1 MLVWAAVLLW
11 LLGAGGPAAA
21 ESGAR
26 TGEQWS
32 AAPAP
37 PRGAPRSEA
46 RAFFYLEGAPGT
58 VLRDSVALTNDGD
71 APRTFRLRGA
81 DVPGGDGGDGGDGGG
96 RSAERDE
103 DGTDRDREPGA
114 WIAPARDTV
123 EVPPHTRAEVPL
135 NVTVPG
141 GAVPGDHPAALVVD
155 DGKRTER
162 VRMHLRVSGPTLA
175 ALSVEDVSVR
185 ERPDGSARIGY
196 TLVNRGNTV
205 LRPRLAVGAEGLFG
219 RLHRQPART
228 LPVELLPGHRLTRYE
243 RWPDPPAAD
252 LAEVRLTVTA
262 AGGARDSAT
271 ASYTAVPWGPL
282 LGVLFVLTGGGVGWF
297 ARRRRRVPP
306 DARRSAGHGRPDPA
320 PHAAPYPASAG
331 PEPADAQP
339 PPGPAPGT
347 AAEAV
352 DPGPRRAAHPRSAP
366 TLGAAK

>member
-1 MLVWAAVLLW
+1 MLVWASVLLW
-11 LLGAGGPAAA
+11 LLWPLGAGGPAAA
-21 ESGAR
+21 SGAG

-32 AAPAP
+32 AAPTP

-71 APRTFRLRGA
+71 APRIFRLRGA
-81 DVPGGDGGDGGDGGG
+81 EVPGEDGGG
-96 RSAERDE
+96 HSAERDE

-219 RLHRQPART
+219 RLRRQSART

-282 LGVLFVLTGGGVGWF
+282 LGVLFVLAGGGVGWF

-306 DARRSAGHGRPDPA
+306 RARRSAGYGRPDPA
-320 PHAAPYPASAG
+320 PHAAPSPAPAG

-347 AAEAV
+347 TEEAV
-352 DPGPRRAAHPRSAP
+352 HPGPRRAAQPRSAP
-366 TLGAAK
+366 APGAAK

>member
-1 MLVWAAVLLW
+1 MLVGASALL
-11 LLGAGGPAAA
+11 LLLNAGGPAAA
-21 ESGAR
+21 APGA
-26 TGEQWS
+26 GAAEPWS

-37 PRGAPRSEA
+37 PQGAPRAQA
-46 RAFFYLEGAPGT
+46 RTFFYLEGAPGA

-71 APRTFRLRGA
+71 APRTLRLRGA
-81 DVPGGDGGDGGDGGG
+81 DAPGGDGGG
-96 RSAERDE
+96 RSAERDA
-103 DGTDRDREPGA
+103 DGPDRGRDPGA

-135 NVTVPG
+135 NVTLPG

-162 VRMHLRVSGPTLA
+162 VRMQLRVSGPTLA

-219 RLHRQPART
+219 KLHRRPART
-228 LPVELLPGHRLTRYE
+228 LPVELLPGRRLTRHE

-271 ASYTAVPWGPL
+271 ASYTAVPWVPL
-282 LGVLFVLTGGGVGWF
+282 LGVLFVLAGGGLGWF
-297 ARRRRRVPP
+297 ARTRRRVPP
-306 DARRSAGHGRPDPA
+306 RPPGNAGRGEAAPA
-320 PHAAPYPASAG
+320 PPSAPSSASAG
-331 PEPADAQP
+331 PASGEAQP
-339 PPGPAPGT
+339 PPGPAPGIAPGART
-347 AAEAV
+347 PARRR
-352 DPGPRRAAHPRSAP
+352 DPHPPPAP
-366 TLGAAK
+366 ASGAAT